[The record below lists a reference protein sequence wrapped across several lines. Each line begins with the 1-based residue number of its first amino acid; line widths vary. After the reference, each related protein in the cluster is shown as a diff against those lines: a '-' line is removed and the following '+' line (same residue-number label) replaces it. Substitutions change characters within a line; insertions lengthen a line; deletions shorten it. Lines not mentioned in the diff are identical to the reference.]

1 MPAGGGAVSELG
13 QLLKKARMEKS
24 LSLDDL
30 QNTTK
35 IQKRYLE
42 AIEQGDYKMLPG
54 SFYVRAFIK
63 SYAEAVG
70 LEPNEVL
77 RLYRNVIPSPQTEQT
92 LERPLR
98 RKNANIRQTDRWN
111 KWLSG
116 IMLWAFI
123 ILIAAIIYYYVSH
136 THQDDNSQVLD
147 DQNGRITDQLPAE
160 NSTADTSPAP
170 LATDNQE
177 QISEPPAPPPEK
189 PKQDVKLAKTVS
201 GEDFYDVLNSETMR
215 VELTVT
221 GDSCW
226 IQFDELLGEGK
237 SRNKETKTLVN
248 GDTRSWELAHSA
260 FLIVGKAN
268 AIDIKV
274 NGTTIPV
281 GDTPNPKHFE
291 FDLQNS

>member
-1 MPAGGGAVSELG
+1 VSELG

-30 QNTTK
+30 QNSTK

-42 AIEQGDYKMLPG
+42 AIEQGDYKTLPG

-70 LEPNEVL
+70 LEPSEVL
-77 RLYRNVIPSPQTEQT
+77 RLYRNVIPSPQNEQS

-98 RKNANIRQTDRWN
+98 RKNANLRQTDRWN

-116 IMLWAFI
+116 VLLWAFI
-123 ILIAAIIYYYVSH
+123 ILIAAIIYYYVSQ
-136 THQDDNSQVLD
+136 THQEDNSQILD
-147 DQNGRITDQLPAE
+147 DQYSRVTDQLPSA
-160 NSTADTSPAP
+160 NSMRDNPPVP
-170 LATDNQE
+170 LAAAQN
-177 QISEPPAPPPEK
+177 EPEVTAPAPPLEK

-201 GEDFYDVLNSETMR
+201 GEDFYDVLHSDAML
-215 VELTVT
+215 VELKVT

-226 IQFDELLGEGK
+226 IQFDELLGDGK

-248 GDTRSWELAHSA
+248 GDTRSWELQNSA

-274 NGTTIPV
+274 NGTSIPV
-281 GDTPNPKHFE
+281 GDAPNPKRFE
-291 FDLQNS
+291 FDLRSS

>member
-136 THQDDNSQVLD
+136 THQEDNSQLLD

-160 NSTADTSPAP
+160 NSTTDTSPEP
-170 LATDNQE
+170 LASDKQE
-177 QISEPPAPPPEK
+177 IVTEPPAPPPEK

-201 GEDFYDVLNSETMR
+201 GEDFYDVLNSDTML
-215 VELTVT
+215 VELKVT

-226 IQFDELLGEGK
+226 IQFDELLGDGK

-248 GDTRSWELAHSA
+248 GDTRSWELTHSA